1 MNKIRLICESK
12 RKKEVELNVTV
23 TCGEDILD
31 ATDVPG
37 SPIVYSCRG
46 VACGSCF
53 IEVDRPEVFEPAN
66 DNEKA
71 VLHSMGATSDN
82 QRIACACRVKQD
94 ASGSVRIKMG
104 Y

>member
-1 MNKIRLICESK
+1 MKKIRLICEAK
-12 RKKEVELNVTV
+12 RKGMGLDVEIE
-23 TCGEDILD
+23 CGSDILD

-53 IEVDRPEVFEPAN
+53 IEVDRPEVFEPTD

-71 VLHSMGATSDN
+71 VLHSMGATSNN
-82 QRIACACRVKQD
+82 QRIACACRIKQD
-94 ASGSVRIKMG
+94 VSGSVRIKMG

>member
-1 MNKIRLICESK
+1 MKKIRLICESK
-12 RKKEVELNVTV
+12 IRPELVVEIS
-23 TCGEDILD
+23 CGEEILD
-31 ATDVPG
+31 HTDVPG

-53 IEVDRPEVFEPAN
+53 IEVDRPDVFEPPD

-71 VLHSMGATSDN
+71 VLHNMGATGPY
-82 QRIACACRVKQD
+82 QRIACACRIRQNI
-94 ASGSVRIKMG
+94 SGSVRVKMG

>member
-1 MNKIRLICESK
+1 MKKIRLICESK
-12 RKKEVELNVTV
+12 RQPELVVEIP
-23 TCGEDILD
+23 CGEDILD
-31 ATDVPG
+31 PTDVPG

-53 IEVDRPEVFEPAN
+53 IEVDRPDVFELPD

-71 VLHSMGATSDN
+71 VLHSMGATGPN
-82 QRIACACRVKQD
+82 QRIACACRIRQD
-94 ASGSVRIKMG
+94 ASGSVRVKMG